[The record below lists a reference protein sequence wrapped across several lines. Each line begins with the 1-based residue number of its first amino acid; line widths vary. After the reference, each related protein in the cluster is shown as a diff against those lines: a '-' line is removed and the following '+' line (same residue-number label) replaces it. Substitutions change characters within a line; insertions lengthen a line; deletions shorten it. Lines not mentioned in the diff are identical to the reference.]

1 MNPVDHT
8 TASSSVTTTTLGSTT
23 TTVAAK
29 SDSVLASATTTNNT
43 GSNAA
48 PESQRNATFELTIGF
63 FLTCTL
69 FLTTYANLGSRKNE
83 DLIFRTLLLCNGL
96 NSEALRQAL
105 HLSPKAFHKPIQAL
119 SFLGCVCSYE
129 DHLYLIPADPNFNP
143 DEVTPFAMEAL
154 RAQQRQGQP
163 PTITIQQLIDVNG
176 DKPINP
182 LLSQVYA
189 SLQSV
194 KCCKVD
200 DLVKIVGNKGALRQL
215 KILESWGLVL
225 LRDDLVY
232 LIPRDPLFS
241 PELEFRRQ
249 CLSYDPNYAAG
260 FVCTPFNG
268 TESSAYYQEVHA
280 AEEAKKAARRAAR
293 EAKRAAAA
301 SAANA
306 TAIDAC
312 SAAANSG
319 KTAAATD
326 SAPEQDAE
334 HMPLFAGMAPEAP
347 NEPVPEAA
355 VQSAPASAAA
365 STAITANPPVTSEVV
380 TASSGAADKPAA
392 NTNAALVSL
401 FCLLATIYPPL
412 AAHQELFFSSI
423 NGLGRDALKA
433 LTEPQ
438 VVGSLPL
445 SALQGVLTS
454 TGDLPQPYSFSKL
467 TPENLRLAEANGL
480 TPTKLLPL
488 IAYHKQFQ
496 PTYEQVAL
504 SLCDHSPKEA
514 KRLACSMVKANIFK
528 AITQKPGGKTL
539 LHDVLSPD
547 EYEAYCEA
555 SE

>member
-8 TASSSVTTTTLGSTT
+8 TASSGVTTTTLGSTT
-23 TTVAAK
+23 TVAGK
-29 SDSVLASATTTNNT
+29 SDAVLAGTTTNT
-43 GSNAA
+43 GSNTA
-48 PESQRNATFELTIGF
+48 PESKRNATFELVIGF

-96 NSEALRQAL
+96 NSEALRKAL

-143 DEVTPFAMEAL
+143 DAVTPFDMESL
-154 RAQQRQGQP
+154 RAQQRQGLT
-163 PTITIQQLIDVNG
+163 PTITVQQLIDVDG

-194 KCCKVD
+194 KCCKED

-225 LRDDLVY
+225 LRDNLVY

-260 FVCTPFNG
+260 FVCAPFNEA
-268 TESSAYYQEVHA
+268 ESSAYYHEVHA
-280 AEEAKKAARRAAR
+280 AAEAKKAARRAAR
-293 EAKRAAAA
+293 EAKRA
-301 SAANA
+301 SAAV
-306 TAIDAC
+306 
-312 SAAANSG
+312 AAANTATAG
-319 KTAAATD
+319 GAAATPD
-326 SAPEQDAE
+326 SAPEQD
-334 HMPLFAGMAPEAP
+334 MPLFAGMAPEGA

-355 VQSAPASAAA
+355 V
-365 STAITANPPVTSEVV
+365 STAVTANPPVTSEVV

-392 NTNAALVSL
+392 HNNAALVSL

-445 SALQGVLTS
+445 SALQGVLTP

-467 TPENLRLAEANGL
+467 TPEHLRLAEDNGL

-496 PTYEQVAL
+496 PTYEHVAL

-528 AITQKPGGKTL
+528 AITQKPCGKTL
-539 LHDVLSPD
+539 LRDVLSPD
-547 EYEAYCEA
+547 EYEAYCET
-555 SE
+555 SK

>member
-8 TASSSVTTTTLGSTT
+8 TVSSGVTTTTPTTLGTT
-23 TTVAAK
+23 ATTAK
-29 SDSVLASATTTNNT
+29 SDAVAAGTTNT

-48 PESQRNATFELTIGF
+48 PESKRNASFELAIGF

-129 DHLYLIPADPNFNP
+129 DHFYLVPADPNFDP
-143 DEVTPFAMEAL
+143 DEVTPFDMESL
-154 RAQQRQGQP
+154 RAQQRQGQS
-163 PTITIQQLIDVNG
+163 PTITVQQFIDVDG

-260 FVCTPFNG
+260 FVCAPFNEA
-268 TESSAYYQEVHA
+268 ESSAYYHEVHA
-280 AEEAKKAARRAAR
+280 AKEAKKAARRTAR

-301 SAANA
+301 NTAAN
-306 TAIDAC
+306 
-312 SAAANSG
+312 
-319 KTAAATD
+319 TAAAGGAAATTD
-326 SAPEQDAE
+326 SAPEQD
-334 HMPLFAGMAPEAP
+334 MPLFAGMAPEGA

-355 VQSAPASAAA
+355 AQSATASAAV
-365 STAITANPPVTSEVV
+365 STAVTANPPVTSEVV

-392 NTNAALVSL
+392 HNNAALVSL

-412 AAHQELFFSSI
+412 AAHQELFFSM
-423 NGLGRDALKA
+423 GVKLA
-433 LTEPQ
+433 
-438 VVGSLPL
+438 SLAMGMNL
-445 SALQGVLTS
+445 M
-454 TGDLPQPYSFSKL
+454 QP
-467 TPENLRLAEANGL
+467 A
-480 TPTKLLPL
+480 
-488 IAYHKQFQ
+488 
-496 PTYEQVAL
+496 
-504 SLCDHSPKEA
+504 
-514 KRLACSMVKANIFK
+514 
-528 AITQKPGGKTL
+528 
-539 LHDVLSPD
+539 
-547 EYEAYCEA
+547 
-555 SE
+555 